1 MSNQKAI
8 FYFLV
13 VLIFT
18 ATSCKS
24 CKNKFSKHEP
34 EAKTTSY
41 EDSLYA
47 GLGDTTAN
55 TTTASTSTDASVGKT
70 VDNTEPVASVATTN
84 NNTAST
90 TTSSSTDNASSGKKM
105 AADVEKESNAKY
117 TSKRKRGVS
126 SSIYDGVN
134 DQEERYVV
142 RKAEGYNDAY
152 YIDDYN
158 GTNKFY
164 EEHYKKA
171 SKLEKPVSEYVD
183 KSMNLPTS
191 AYTKGVTQKSVDAS
205 IPKPVVVEEVKPKV
219 EEVKGG
225 TGSIGIPKKAN
236 TKVEKPKNAQEM
248 LNKKN

>member
-1 MSNQKAI
+1 MSNQKTI

-18 ATSCKS
+18 TASCKS

-34 EAKTTSY
+34 EAKATSY

-47 GLGDTTAN
+47 GLDDTTSN
-55 TTTASTSTDASVGKT
+55 TASINTSADGTSTT
-70 VDNTEPVASVATTN
+70 DNSAATTN
-84 NNTAST
+84 VNNTTPTSNST
-90 TTSSSTDNASSGKKM
+90 AETNKSEKKL
-105 AADVEKESNAKY
+105 AADVENESNSKY
-117 TSKRKRGVS
+117 SSKRKRGVS
-126 SSIYDGVN
+126 SSIYDGIN

-171 SKLEKPVSEYVD
+171 SKLEKPITEYID

-191 AYTKGVTQKSVDAS
+191 AYAKGVTQKSVDAT
-205 IPKPVVVEEVKPKV
+205 IPKPVVVETKAKV
-219 EEVKGG
+219 EEPKGGG
-225 TGSIGIPKKAN
+225 TGSIGIPKKPN